1 MDKKEF
7 CEFYEQL
14 LKAQLSVVRQFSGQA
29 TKRRRTAR
37 KGRSQID
44 LTEDILKS
52 ADRPLH
58 VTEIIKKAKEQF
70 DAPIPQPLRL
80 SPAYLIPSVKGF
92 IEICEVLFF
101 KVKFR
106 RSYNVTSQ

>member
-14 LKAQLSVVRQFSGQA
+14 LKAQLSVVRQFSGQT
-29 TKRRRTAR
+29 TKRERIAS

-58 VTEIIKKAKEQF
+58 VTEIIIKAREQF
-70 DAPIPQPLRL
+70 DAPIDRESLVSAL
-80 SPAYLIPSVKGF
+80 TK
-92 IEICEVLFF
+92 
-101 KVKFR
+101 KVKKGDRFVR
-106 RSYNVTSQ
+106 VAPNTFALAAKSGQ

>member
-14 LKAQLSVVRQFSGQA
+14 LKAQLSVVRQFSGQT
-29 TKRRRTAR
+29 TKRKRIAN

-58 VTEIIKKAKEQF
+58 VTEIIIKARELF
-70 DAPIPQPLRL
+70 DAPIDRESLVSAL
-80 SPAYLIPSVKGF
+80 TK
-92 IEICEVLFF
+92 
-101 KVKFR
+101 KVKKGDRFVR
-106 RSYNVTSQ
+106 VAPNTFALAAKSGQ